1 MAIKEEELQ
10 LKEQLQLLLNDQQ
23 PSRKR
28 REQRGEQRKNRKH
41 PVLILIN
48 NEKTIL

>member
-28 REQRGEQRKNRKH
+28 KEQRGEQRKKSQTPCTNSYK
-41 PVLILIN
+41 
-48 NEKTIL
+48 

>member
-28 REQRGEQRKNRKH
+28 REQRGEQRKKSQTPCTNSYK
-41 PVLILIN
+41 
-48 NEKTIL
+48 